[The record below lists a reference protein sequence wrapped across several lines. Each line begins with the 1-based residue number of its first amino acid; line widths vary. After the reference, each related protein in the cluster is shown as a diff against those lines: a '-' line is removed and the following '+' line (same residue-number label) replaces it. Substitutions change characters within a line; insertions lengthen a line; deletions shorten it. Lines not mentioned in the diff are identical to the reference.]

1 MDSKLLDH
9 TLIDLLRMP
18 AAKRT
23 PEVINAHLTLA
34 ATAAGLKLEGNTPL
48 QLEQLKLLSA
58 VSLLASN
65 LGSNFTHRINLRL
78 GQGLE
83 GMELFAAIEHI
94 HADKGPRF
102 TGWGDTAERVLA
114 KLRQEVSQHGLL
126 PAPKPTTARRPNR
139 DPLRHLPKPQ
149 RATA

>member
-1 MDSKLLDH
+1 MDSKLLDQ

-18 AAKRT
+18 QAKRT
-23 PEVINAHLTLA
+23 PEAINAHLTLA
-34 ATAAGLKLEGNTPL
+34 ATAAGLKLESPTKL

-65 LGSNFTHRINLRL
+65 LGNNFTHRINLRL

-94 HADKGPRF
+94 HVDKGPRF
-102 TGWGDTAERVLA
+102 TGFGSNAERVLA
-114 KLRQEVSQHGLL
+114 KLRQEVSQFGLL
-126 PAPKPTTARRPNR
+126 PTTKPAAPRRPNR
-139 DPLRHLPKPQ
+139 DPLRHLPKAQ
-149 RATA
+149 VRA

>member
-1 MDSKLLDH
+1 MDSKLLDQ

-18 AAKRT
+18 QAKRT

-34 ATAAGLKLEGNTPL
+34 ATAAGLKLESPTQL

-65 LGSNFTHRINLRL
+65 LGNNFTHRINLRL

-102 TGWGDTAERVLA
+102 TAFGTNAERVLA
-114 KLRQEVSQHGLL
+114 KLRQEVSQFGHP
-126 PAPKPTTARRPNR
+126 PATKASAPRRPNR
-139 DPLRHLPKPQ
+139 DPLRHLPKAQ
-149 RATA
+149 VRA